1 LQAYLNMMGENFYY
15 FNHSSHCRRYF
26 FIGGLISLFGKLVH
40 VNNSVSIL
48 TDLLLTLFFDE
59 RYSLTNAILLSPA

>member
-1 LQAYLNMMGENFYY
+1 MQAYLNMMGENFYY
-15 FNHSSHCRRYF
+15 FNHSSHCRCYF

-40 VNNSVSIL
+40 VNNNVSIL

>member
-1 LQAYLNMMGENFYY
+1 MVGEIVYS

-40 VNNSVSIL
+40 VNNNVSIL

>member
-1 LQAYLNMMGENFYY
+1 MQAYLNMMGENFYY
-15 FNHSSHCRRYF
+15 FYYSSHCRRYF

>member
-1 LQAYLNMMGENFYY
+1 MGENFYY
-15 FNHSSHCRRYF
+15 FNHSSHCRCYF

-40 VNNSVSIL
+40 VNNNVSIL